1 MLSFLVKIRSLSSL
15 LVTNGGVGKVLVQRA
30 LYTRAFLLF
39 TGLSSLPKPG
49 SRFRWADKDWI

>member
-1 MLSFLVKIRSLSSL
+1 MLSFLVKSRSLSSL
-15 LVTNGGVGKVLVQRA
+15 LVTNSGVSNVFVQHTF
-30 LYTRAFLLF
+30 YTKAFLLF